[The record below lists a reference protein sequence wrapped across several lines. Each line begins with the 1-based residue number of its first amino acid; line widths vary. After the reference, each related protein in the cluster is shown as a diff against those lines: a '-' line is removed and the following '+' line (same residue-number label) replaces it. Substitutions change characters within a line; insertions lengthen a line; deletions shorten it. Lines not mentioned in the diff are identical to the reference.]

1 MAVFVLELLASQRCS
16 LVTRQQSGHH
26 FHYSLG
32 LVRRSARV
40 LDTPNINAAFCQR
53 SVYVAV
59 TSSLPSARLSDT
71 LRRKVPTAESSCDER
86 QTTSDYITTQA
97 ALAEIEIKCAPAF
110 SDVDFSQNM
119 PNG

>member
-1 MAVFVLELLASQRCS
+1 MAIFVLELLASQRCS